1 MTSYTQ
7 SVFFTWGHL
16 PGIKLSLLLLLLA
29 FPLLYCFYW
38 DAFES
43 SGVVQMKGVWKRL
56 PYGKRIRASATVAAY
71 ALLLLA
77 GIPQTGLLQSLDFLD
92 WAADLYLR
100 LEPLQAIGVLLA
112 ALYARVLHGSRYEY
126 LQPINFVTR
135 LLIFLSVFSTLL
147 VGQIPL
153 VWYNV
158 LWFLLVGVIFAW
170 LELAALRPPPVG
182 LPTTKNL
189 FDPVA
194 AYDGLLPLRQ
204 AQADK
209 LVNIIRSQNSSGTSI
224 CVSGPWGCGKTSL
237 MLGALDKLRCEGDSR
252 SNEVLFIRALELDT
266 LTALFTYVFG
276 RIKAMLKERG
286 AYVGAGSECQK
297 LLASAGGLI
306 TNERITSLLEWKLFH
321 TAEDYRSQHDQL
333 EQLICEVFKDDK
345 LIIVVDDIER
355 CAPKKALEFLFF
367 IKEFAVMRCCIAVFL
382 TDYEHLPNPTGGRLP
397 THHRTF
403 MTSSSITGS
412 ILRRFPHLM

>member
-56 PYGKRIRASATVAAY
+56 PYGKRIRVSATVAAY

-92 WAADLYLR
+92 WAADFYLR

-126 LQPINFVTR
+126 LQTINFVTR
-135 LLIFLSVFSTLL
+135 LPIFLSVFSTLL

-170 LELAALRPPPVG
+170 LELAALRPPPRR
-182 LPTTKNL
+182 LAN
-189 FDPVA
+189 
-194 AYDGLLPLRQ
+194 
-204 AQADK
+204 
-209 LVNIIRSQNSSGTSI
+209 
-224 CVSGPWGCGKTSL
+224 
-237 MLGALDKLRCEGDSR
+237 
-252 SNEVLFIRALELDT
+252 NEESV
-266 LTALFTYVFG
+266 
-276 RIKAMLKERG
+276 
-286 AYVGAGSECQK
+286 
-297 LLASAGGLI
+297 
-306 TNERITSLLEWKLFH
+306 
-321 TAEDYRSQHDQL
+321 
-333 EQLICEVFKDDK
+333 
-345 LIIVVDDIER
+345 
-355 CAPKKALEFLFF
+355 
-367 IKEFAVMRCCIAVFL
+367 
-382 TDYEHLPNPTGGRLP
+382 
-397 THHRTF
+397 
-403 MTSSSITGS
+403 
-412 ILRRFPHLM
+412 